1 MTTTLLPFLLAL
13 AVVCWVVLLLR
24 QRKLKEKYAVLWVIV
39 GLLIIVLAGFPQLLG
54 WASDLAGFAV
64 PANLLFTLA
73 IFLVLG
79 VCLHLSLEISVVE
92 DETRAL
98 AEEAAILRAALDK
111 LTARVE
117 ALSPPSDQDVPM
129 DGSSPAP
136 HPGDGL
142 QGPRHG

>member
-1 MTTTLLPFLLAL
+1 MTTTVLPFILAL
-13 AVVCWVVLLLR
+13 GVVCWVVLLLR

-39 GLLIIVLAGFPQLLG
+39 GLLIIILAGFPQLLG
-54 WASDLAGFAV
+54 WASELAGFVV

-98 AEEAAILRAALDK
+98 AEEAAILRSALEK
-111 LTARVE
+111 LQARVD
-117 ALSPPSDQDVPM
+117 ALSTES
-129 DGSSPAP
+129 
-136 HPGDGL
+136 
-142 QGPRHG
+142 RHGSRQGTAPLGEHDDGA

>member
-1 MTTTLLPFLLAL
+1 MTTTILPFILAL

-39 GLLIIVLAGFPQLLG
+39 GLLIIILAGFPQLLG
-54 WASDLAGFAV
+54 WASELAGFVV

-98 AEEAAILRAALDK
+98 AEEAAILRSALEK
-111 LTARVE
+111 LQARVD
-117 ALSPPSDQDVPM
+117 AL
-129 DGSSPAP
+129 PA
-136 HPGDGL
+136 GA
-142 QGPRHG
+142 RHGIEPGPAQLHDHDDGV

>member
-1 MTTTLLPFLLAL
+1 MTTTVLPFILAL

-39 GLLIIVLAGFPQLLG
+39 GLLIIILAGFPQLLG
-54 WASDLAGFAV
+54 WASELSGFVV

-98 AEEAAILRAALDK
+98 AEEAAILRSALEK
-111 LTARVE
+111 LQARVD
-117 ALSPPSDQDVPM
+117 ALST
-129 DGSSPAP
+129 GS
-136 HPGDGL
+136 
-142 QGPRHG
+142 RHGFEQGTAPLGEHDDGA